1 MFSRSRIF
9 HLSHQPSLPVMTV
22 TACFHSYHS
31 IRIPHGLNSL
41 PPTLGPSFILS
52 PTLPNLHRRYVS
64 LTSLA
69 SDRPRPP
76 TSSHHRGPLSFLF
89 FMDGDIL
96 GFSHHFTKYQTM
108 PHFKQCTTESNL
120 FHKPTYINQQLF
132 VPTPHQPGPS
142 CVFFPLPCFIAKA

>member
-120 FHKPTYINQQLF
+120 FHKPTYINQPIIHPNPASTRTFLCF
-132 VPTPHQPGPS
+132 LS
-142 CVFFPLPCFIAKA
+142 PLPVS